1 MSEVKITDL
10 VPQETIDKIKELDTE
25 MHTLLTD
32 YTNIA
37 KELAKG
43 VDINV
48 RVIGDID
55 KLEKLLV
62 EKTKEA
68 TEQTQRLN
76 AIMEEKNRIIANTTN
91 VAARQLM
98 EQERVNKTRRE
109 EYTEYDRVK
118 KLLEN
123 FNGSYDDHLK
133 RLVSLKNQLAQ
144 NSKEQKDNEK
154 ALKQNRISMEEYQAA
169 QAKLIEQHRYL
180 TQEKRTLSQM
190 MTAEEKAMQ
199 TADTSYV
206 QMNQQLEL
214 LRKAWKDLGVEA
226 RNGDIGQN
234 LENAIQNLDA
244 HLNDLSAD
252 VGEHQ
257 RNVGNYAIAAQQG
270 IATTDSVI
278 AAMNQEARTTQDLI
292 DQTKI
297 LEEAKL
303 MLNKEDAN
311 YQSTLDSLNAKI
323 EENKRKLSDV
333 CDIIGKE
340 ARSVSEAEA
349 QNKRLSE
356 AIKHI
361 DLTSA
366 DAKKK
371 LEEMRNQIQRN
382 NETIASATGANEKFA
397 DSILNIIGV
406 NANFGSS
413 FQTLGQNGNFVDGLN
428 TKVKALSKTLMGLLA
443 NPWVLAFLGIAG
455 VVAGFKWWYDY
466 NKGLVEATKLTK
478 DFTGLTGD
486 ELKAVRNEVQA
497 VADTYDKDFR
507 EVMEAANALSKQF
520 GISFQE
526 SMQLIEDGFISGADV
541 NGEFIE
547 NIKEYPAYFK
557 EAGISASEFIAI
569 TSKANQAGIYS
580 DKGIDVIK
588 EGNLRIREMTK
599 STADALNAIGI
610 SSKEVQ
616 QSLADGSQTTF
627 DIMQQVSEKLAEF
640 PESSTEVGT
649 ALADIFGGP
658 GEDAGLQYIL
668 TLKDID
674 TNLDNV
680 KDRAGELGEIQEEQ
694 LRSQIELENIIASVF
709 DATGGSFESMTAKA
723 KIFVNDG
730 IIAIIKGCVDI
741 VNWFVRLYN
750 KSVAVRY
757 IFNAI
762 VNSFKTL
769 WAAAKFV
776 LSQIVSGFKSL
787 GDIIEGV
794 FTLDVDKIKAGY
806 QKGLNAFKDNFNS
819 LVSEI
824 RKNAEDAVRETLDGQ
839 MQEVTL
845 NVTSSGYTPASP
857 SGKPKGN
864 PNYTPKETDAEK
876 KAREK
881 AAKEASKSA
890 KEAEKQAKEELK
902 RINELEEAKI
912 SIMADGHEKELAMIR
927 LKFKKKIDEIKGD
940 GETEKALRVQLAEQ
954 CEKEVADCEDKYQK
968 ELAKINLENRL
979 ASVKEGSKEELDL
992 KLAKLEQSRQAE
1004 LKEAE
1009 KTGADVSL
1017 IEAKFEKEKLKL
1029 KEDYAN
1035 NQADLIMKQFSVEN
1049 EMSET
1054 NFILQSAELRKQ
1066 YNEKLR
1072 STHGYQASMEKA
1084 EEDFNKKMEKLTKD
1098 HAIAQAKATVEMYQ
1112 KMLESAELSAE
1123 KRLEIERALAR
1134 AIADLHKLEADSQD
1148 PKGNPKTPR

>member
-569 TSKANQAGIYS
+569 TSQANQAGIYS